1 MIRLRSYSLNR
12 HFVQEQARSDGRA
25 LMALLKRVLD
35 NLDRLEQQASP
46 LLSSASR
53 TQVLSEEART
63 TVKDLLA
70 SATELKDVVAS
81 FRGQTNSGMSDG
93 NDASADFDSD
103 DEGVSVEA
111 MRARLE
117 GETETAMDT
126 VKGAADAILPLL
138 DPPPH
143 ASIFGLDV
151 LRGTVLSRYKN
162 SKQLWITRPSGGR
175 LDCIFIPS
183 TSSVEGNNNRKAVL
197 YCNPNAGLIEVA
209 TGMSLSGGNVVP
221 PSSKSHPSW
230 ADYYT
235 ENGYDVFLFNYAGFG
250 RSDGR
255 HFLSFGEP
263 TSARGVIGAIRRILH
278 YIFLTFKVS
287 CGRVTVYLLTLIFFL
302 RSLLFI
308 SIAANASIASRR
320 RNGCRKAHYHH

>member
-1 MIRLRSYSLNR
+1 ML
-12 HFVQEQARSDGRA
+12 DG
-25 LMALLKRVLD
+25 
-35 NLDRLEQQASP
+35 LDRLEHEASA
-46 LLSSASR
+46 LLTTATR
-53 TQVLSEEART
+53 TQVLSEEARKT
-63 TVKDLLA
+63 TKDLLA
-70 SATELKDVVAS
+70 SATELRDVVSS
-81 FRGQTNSGMSDG
+81 FRPQSSSSSDLEM
-93 NDASADFDSD
+93 NADMDE

-143 ASIFGLDV
+143 SSIFGLDV
-151 LRGTVLSRYKN
+151 LRGTVLSRYKG
-162 SKQLWITRPSGGR
+162 SKQLWIPRPHGGK
-175 LDCIFIPS
+175 LDAMFIPCPNPPAD
-183 TSSVEGNNNRKAVL
+183 GKRKAVL

-221 PSSKSHPSW
+221 PSAKSHPSW

-255 HFLSFGEP
+255 HFCAIGNP
-263 TSARGVIGAIRRILH
+263 TNARGVIGAIRRIFH
-278 YIFLTFKVS
+278 YICLTFKV
-287 CGRVTVYLLTLIFFL
+287 RAF
-302 RSLLFI
+302 SLFQL
-308 SIAANASIASRR
+308 
-320 RNGCRKAHYHH
+320 